1 MEHPNVVVLFEKA
14 EGTDDL
20 LEPFVLREYQ
30 VMKFITDKIWID
42 TFALI
47 VILHV
52 NVFKVLALSL

>member
-30 VMKFITDKIWID
+30 VMKFITDKIRID
-42 TFALI
+42 IFAQI
-47 VILHV
+47 VFLHL
-52 NVFKVLALSL
+52 NVQS